1 MQTSML
7 AQLKRLL
14 GLGPKQPREPL
25 ELTVQDQW
33 ALKFLFLVRHPVS
46 EKDIVEAVMEERP
59 TLIPHEVVA
68 AVKKLHLV
76 GALEQDELGRYRIAA
91 KARKLKS
98 VLQEQ
103 PSVNIDYYG

>member
-1 MQTSML
+1 MV

-14 GLGPKQPREPL
+14 GLGRKGPREPL

-33 ALKFLFLVRHPVS
+33 ALKFLFLVRHPVTDK
-46 EKDIVEAVMEERP
+46 EIVEAVMDERP

-68 AVKKLHLV
+68 AIKKLHLV
-76 GALEQDELGRYRIAA
+76 GALERDELGRYRIAD